1 MTMANHMVLLLV
13 LSNIILSYA
22 ISFYDIFYSM
32 LYHHIGGGMVS
43 VVSPHAVNRTSD
55 RRSGQAKICKIAI
68 VYNSLLGNINKSMA
82 RLVQRPH
89 SVFK

>member
-22 ISFYDIFYSM
+22 ILFYDIFYSM

-55 RRSGQAKICKIAI
+55 RRSDKPKS
-68 VYNSLLGNINKSMA
+68 VKLL
-82 RLVQRPH
+82 L
-89 SVFK
+89 SVILC